1 MARRK
6 KNNSLQI
13 EGKEVVM
20 SESSVMDSPVE
31 NKEVIL
37 DAVQV
42 ELDLARLDLE
52 KTKLE
57 IAQQKH
63 ELELMK
69 RTSRREL
76 DPDEQKIY
84 DKGINRNH
92 ESTTLKNKIDAMK
105 ARDSEMVTGKFM
117 NRRAPGQGVK
127 LPYVKHD
134 TDPVKW
140 YPLEDGKVYTIPR
153 GFADQLNGGTDED
166 PCYYTPQFT
175 QIQGEMDPNKPQ
187 SAIHHVDSSNKK
199 YAFVPVNF

>member
-13 EGKEVVM
+13 EEKEVVM
-20 SESSVMDSPVE
+20 TEAMEIQGVTEKELDS
-31 NKEVIL
+31 L
-37 DAVQV
+37 QT

-57 IAQQKH
+57 IAEQKH
-63 ELELMK
+63 QLELMK
-69 RTSRREL
+69 TSPRRQL
-76 DPDEQKIY
+76 DPDEIKLQEKQVTM
-84 DKGINRNH
+84 GSER
-92 ESTTLKNKIDAMK
+92 SALKDKIDRMK
-105 ARDSEMVTGKFM
+105 ARDSVMITGKFM

-166 PCYYTPQFT
+166 PCYYSPQFT

-187 SAIHHVDSSNKK
+187 SAIHAVDSSNKK